1 MRRATCLV
9 AASASLLA
17 APALATPANNPTV
30 VYGVVGPG
38 YTITLKTASGK
49 PVKALPHGIVTF
61 HISDRSS
68 NHDFHLTGPG
78 VDRSTELPQKGA
90 YTWRVHLKAGKTYNY
105 KCDPHEI
112 IMNGHFR
119 TT

>member
-1 MRRATCLV
+1 MRRMLSLVV
-9 AASASLLA
+9 AACLLA
-17 APALATPANNPTV
+17 APAYAAGAKKATV

-38 YTITLKTASGK
+38 YTITLKTAAGK
-49 PVKALPHGIVTF
+49 TVKTLPHGIVTF

-78 VDRSTELPQKGA
+78 VDRSTEVPQKGV
-90 YTWRVHLKAGKTYNY
+90 YTWKVRLKAGKTYNY

-119 TT
+119 AT